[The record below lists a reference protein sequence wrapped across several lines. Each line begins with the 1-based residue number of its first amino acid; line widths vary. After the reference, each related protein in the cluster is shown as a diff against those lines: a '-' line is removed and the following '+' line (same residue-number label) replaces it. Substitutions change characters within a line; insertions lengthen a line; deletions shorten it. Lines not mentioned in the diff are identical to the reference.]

1 MSKKFEKII
10 IVEGHDGTGKST
22 LCQRAIKHLQCDF
35 IKFPTVYPDWANIST
50 QEAIDFH
57 IADFQTGLGS
67 IEPTS
72 PILLCDRAY
81 LSTLAYQCFDEDNNQ
96 NEHFLSVATK
106 CSELFSDFSDDIQLV
121 MIESSLKVATQ
132 RILTRDHTGQ
142 KDPLDEIGEVFLASR
157 ILGLKMKYRVTA
169 SYLNSQRPKVFTK
182 TTNIDTTNLSKKQTL
197 ESFKQQV
204 VRQR

>member
-1 MSKKFEKII
+1 MTKKFEKII

-22 LCQRAIKHLQCDF
+22 LCQRAKKYLQCDF

-57 IADFQTGLGS
+57 IADFQTGLES

-81 LSTLAYQCFDEDNNQ
+81 LSTLAYQCFNESNNQ

-106 CSELFSDFSDDIQLV
+106 CSDLFSGFSDDIQLV
-121 MIESSLKVATQ
+121 TIESSLKTSTQ
-132 RILTRDHTGQ
+132 RILTRDHIGQ
-142 KDPLDEIGEVFLASR
+142 KDPLDEIEELFLISR
-157 ILGLKMKYRVTA
+157 VMGLKMRYRVSA
-169 SYLNSQRPKVFTK
+169 SYLNSQRPKIFTK
-182 TTNIDTTNLSKKQTL
+182 TVNIDTTKLNKKQTL
-197 ESFKQQV
+197 DQFKQNIT
-204 VRQR
+204 R